1 MSTSTAS
8 PSPLRRGGIN
18 PRTLIL
24 FALAGVVLCGGA
36 WLALGLANRGGS
48 ESPNTN
54 GQAPR
59 LSDYGVVPNL
69 SLTERSGQQLSL
81 DELKGEVWVAN
92 FIFTRCE
99 GSCLAMS
106 TKMQELQNALQQ
118 VEGVRLVSF
127 TVDPENDTPEKLTSF
142 AEKYQAD
149 GRKWLFLRGSES
161 AIQQMAKE
169 TFKLPFMDGTD
180 PKEPIIHSSRFVL
193 MDQQMHIRGYYGNND
208 PDVLKKLI
216 ADIMVL
222 KDTGAE

>member
-8 PSPLRRGGIN
+8 TSSRSGIN

-24 FALAGVVLCGGA
+24 LALAGVVLCGGA
-36 WLALGLANRGGS
+36 WIALGLANRNNAQ
-48 ESPNTN
+48 SPDPN
-54 GQAPR
+54 GHAPR
-59 LSDYGVVPNL
+59 LIDYGTVPNL
-69 SLTERSGQQLSL
+69 ALTERNGQQLSL

-99 GSCLAMS
+99 GSCVAMS
-106 TKMQELQNALQQ
+106 TKMKELQNALQQ
-118 VEGVRLVSF
+118 VDGVRLVSF

-193 MDQQMHIRGYYGNND
+193 MDQNMHIRGYYGNND
-208 PDVLKKLI
+208 PDVLKTLL

-222 KDTGAE
+222 KDKGAE

>member
-1 MSTSTAS
+1 MSTSTSTAS
-8 PSPLRRGGIN
+8 TPSRPAIN

-24 FALAGVVLCGGA
+24 IALAGVVLCGGA
-36 WLALGLANRGGS
+36 WMALGVANRNNA
-48 ESPNTN
+48 PDPN

-59 LSDYGVVPNL
+59 LIDYGVVPNL
-69 SLTERSGQQLSL
+69 SLTERSGQQLNL
-81 DELKGEVWVAN
+81 DELQGEVWVAN

-99 GSCLAMS
+99 GSCLSMS
-106 TKMQELQNALQQ
+106 TKMKELQNALAQ

-193 MDQQMHIRGYYGNND
+193 MDQKMHIRGYYGNND
-208 PDVLKKLI
+208 PDVLKTLV
-216 ADIMVL
+216 ADIMTL
-222 KDTGAE
+222 KDGAGE